1 MRSHLFSIALL
12 AGTVAVVSPSV
23 LSQSRLKE
31 ANRTRTQGEP
41 RKSGAAG
48 NRP

>member
-23 LSQSRLKE
+23 LSQSDSKKQTAPARKE
-31 ANRTRTQGEP
+31 SPEKAGP
-41 RKSGAAG
+41 AG